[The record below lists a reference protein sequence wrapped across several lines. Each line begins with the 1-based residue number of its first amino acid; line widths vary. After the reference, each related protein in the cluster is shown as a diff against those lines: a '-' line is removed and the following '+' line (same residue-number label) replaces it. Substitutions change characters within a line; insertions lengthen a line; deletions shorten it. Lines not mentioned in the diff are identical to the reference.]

1 MPNKNSSVIVA
12 PLSEQIKIFTEKQAV
27 QEPVVRTKLMLVIAA
42 NTVDPTIGKG
52 CIQDMSIVR
61 DILTKVSQEMNFNFI
76 ELIIQGNDYG
86 KENVLGAIDLLT
98 PGYNDI
104 VVFYY
109 SGHGFS
115 YQKDEGKIYPQ
126 VDLRPQPASDK
137 IDFINA
143 HTANLDDL
151 FVLVKNR
158 GARLNI
164 VIGDCCNSII
174 DFKRKSIGDS
184 SSIIAERKTPLVIN
198 KETCEALFCDY
209 TASILVAS
217 ASKGEYAVSDDDLGS
232 IFTFNFSKS
241 LKKLIQK
248 ERDTTIG
255 LPWGPLLDETTNKTL
270 ELSKTY
276 DIGGGVPGNQKAIYS
291 IESRMSLY

>member
-1 MPNKNSSVIVA
+1 MPNKNALVTVA
-12 PLSEQIKIFTEKQAV
+12 PLSEQIKIFTEKQAM
-27 QEPVVRTKLMLVIAA
+27 QEPVVRTKLMLVIVS
-42 NTVDPTIGKG
+42 NTMDPTIGKG

-76 ELIIQGNDYG
+76 ELIIQGSDYG
-86 KENVLGAIDLLT
+86 KENVLGAIDLLA

-115 YQKDEGKIYPQ
+115 YQNDERKIYPQ

-143 HTANLDDL
+143 HTANLNDL
-151 FVLVKNR
+151 FVLVKNK

-174 DFKRKSIGDS
+174 DFKRKSKGDG
-184 SSIIAERKTPLVIN
+184 SSIIAERPTPLVIN

-217 ASKGEYAVSDDDLGS
+217 ASKGEYSVSDDDLGS
-232 IFTFNFSKS
+232 IFTFNFSKG

-248 ERDTTIG
+248 ERDPTIG
-255 LPWGPLLDETTNKTL
+255 LPWGPLLDQTTDKTL

-291 IESRMSLY
+291 IESRASLY